1 MVQGGEVTSNSCGR
15 HPQLAKSD
23 VSLSLSATRGPGP
36 AGERIGVSLALE
48 LSLALEHGRLTQD
61 SLSTRPSRGHGRSG
75 CVRSRWAG
83 CGGLYVQSAG
93 FPGATGVLCRGPGR
107 AGYSQAELSS
117 QMGLEGAQAH
127 ESPALPWA
135 TCGRMSPAENGQQ
148 SQQSPGSCSS
158 RVPEDLTYL
167 AAVTA
172 AQLLCPASAPA
183 EPELCLAR
191 GAGSWHRAVP
201 LLCSQHCPWILPQ
214 GLLLANSPSPAM
226 PLWHVIWG
234 AFTPSR
240 EPLFTR
246 SEV

>member
-48 LSLALEHGRLTQD
+48 LSLALEQGRLTQD
-61 SLSTRPSRGHGRSG
+61 SLSTRPSPGHGRSG

-83 CGGLYVQSAG
+83 CGGLYVRSAG

-148 SQQSPGSCSS
+148 SQQSQQSPGSCSS

-167 AAVTA
+167 AAVA
-172 AQLLCPASAPA
+172 AARLLCPASAPA
-183 EPELCLAR
+183 EPELCLALERAAGTGLSRCSAASIAR
-191 GAGSWHRAVP
+191 GS
-201 LLCSQHCPWILPQ
+201 CPKDFSLQTLPAQ
-214 GLLLANSPSPAM
+214 PCLSGM
-226 PLWHVIWG
+226 
-234 AFTPSR
+234 
-240 EPLFTR
+240 
-246 SEV
+246 

>member
-48 LSLALEHGRLTQD
+48 LSLALEQGRLTQD

-107 AGYSQAELSS
+107 AGYRQAELSS

-135 TCGRMSPAENGQQ
+135 TCGRMSPAENGQR

-167 AAVTA
+167 AAVAA

-183 EPELCLAR
+183 EPELCLALERAAGTGLSRCSAASIAR
-191 GAGSWHRAVP
+191 GS
-201 LLCSQHCPWILPQ
+201 CPKDFSLQTLPAQ
-214 GLLLANSPSPAM
+214 PCLSGM
-226 PLWHVIWG
+226 
-234 AFTPSR
+234 
-240 EPLFTR
+240 
-246 SEV
+246 